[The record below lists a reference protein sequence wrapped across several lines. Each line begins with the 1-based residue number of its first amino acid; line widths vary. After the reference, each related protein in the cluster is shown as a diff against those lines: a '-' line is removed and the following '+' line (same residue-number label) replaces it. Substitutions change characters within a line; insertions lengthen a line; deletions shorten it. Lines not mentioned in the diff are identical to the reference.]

1 MKVYKVKTT
10 VDITQAVPDRN
21 RLSATPLENAQ
32 QSNFNSL
39 VQGIELRALVQWN
52 HSPQMV
58 EHPSVENEWYWEFN
72 IEREDVFLKDND
84 HVGLLK
90 EDLNNV
96 PIIPHLK
103 ETIKFKNP
111 VFVTEGEDQNIWIRL
126 DDSVS

>member
-10 VDITQAVPDRN
+10 VDITRAVPDRHA
-21 RLSATPLENAQ
+21 SATPLENAQ

-72 IEREDVFLKDND
+72 VEREDVFLKDND

>member
-72 IEREDVFLKDND
+72 VEREDVFLKDND

>member
-39 VQGIELRALVQWN
+39 VQGIELQWN